1 MGRGAP
7 ARAGAQALPQGTRK
21 RSRIPTVDAMPTPH
35 GARQMTRQPALARRQ
50 TGVTLVDI
58 LITAA
63 VTAATL
69 GSAIPGFDKVLER
82 RHLEGAS
89 AQLET
94 DMQLARSL
102 AVAQNRTVRISFS
115 STAAGSCYMVYAG
128 KAADCHCTAQGA
140 TQCAAGIQPLRS
152 VAFAA
157 GGPVQVRSNV
167 NSIVFDPTLGTSTPT
182 GTMRLV
188 GNHGR
193 EVRLV
198 VNIVGRI
205 RACTPSPDLRGYARC

>member
-1 MGRGAP
+1 
-7 ARAGAQALPQGTRK
+7 
-21 RSRIPTVDAMPTPH
+21 
-35 GARQMTRQPALARRQ
+35 MTHQPAAARRQ
-50 TGVTLVDI
+50 TGVTLVDM

-63 VTAATL
+63 VTSVAL
-69 GSAIPGFDKVLER
+69 GSALPGFDKVLER

-102 AVAQNRTVRISFS
+102 AVAQNRTVRISFA

-128 KAADCHCTAQGA
+128 KAADCSCAAQGA
-140 TQCAAGIQPLRS
+140 TQCVAGVMPLRNVFFAPGSS
-152 VAFAA
+152 V
-157 GGPVQVRSNV
+157 QLKSNV

-182 GTMRLV
+182 GTMRLI
-188 GNHGR
+188 GAHGH

-198 VNIVGRI
+198 VNILGRI
-205 RACTPSPDLRGYARC
+205 RSCTPSPDLRGYARC